1 MEKFYLLT
9 GGEFNKIRNIKI
21 EDIEFER
28 FCKDECVNS
37 ITIKRD
43 ICKLYYK
50 RKKFLNFILSLI
62 RN

>member
-43 ICKLYYK
+43 ISK
-50 RKKFLNFILSLI
+50 I
-62 RN
+62 